1 MTVREFVVKLV
12 LDAVGFRNEVDR
24 AQGELAQLGAT
35 ARETGTRAASAL
47 DDAAHSAAGLAD
59 SARSAGAQ
67 AAASMDNAADKA
79 ATLGDQA
86 RDAGQSLQH
95 AAQRG
100 GRGFDALLGTL
111 GKVAGVLGGLAAI
124 KGAVTAYVGA
134 VSDIERTS
142 DMLGM
147 SMDAWQGW
155 AHAAKEAGLEAEDV
169 RDRLMDLGDWML
181 DLNVNDSGPLKDF
194 AEKTKTSFKDASGAT
209 VSMEEGLLRL
219 ADASQKMDR
228 QQATSW
234 LQQIG
239 FDEKTTPLILKGRKA
254 IEEYIRVGKEQ
265 ALYSKRDAENARKL
279 REAWQGVER
288 VYASLSGAILRAL
301 GPVFDWLAEKAGG
314 LARWVREHEDSLTL
328 FITALSAVI
337 GRALIPALWGMSKA
351 AWAAVG
357 PLRPFITIGMAL
369 AAVLDD
375 LWAFISGGNSV
386 LEKIMRSFGATSE
399 TINSMRQAARDV
411 LAALGELWD
420 FLTGQGDVP
429 SWLDNMIPDWLKSV
443 FSGGRQ
449 AAAAGIGGAGVSA
462 PGADEDDPVL
472 AAQAAARATTYRA
485 GDAARPAGS
494 VSNSRHVE
502 THIGQITVN
511 TQATDADAIGRDIGG
526 ALQNQVAQ
534 ADGANGV

>member
-12 LDAVGFRNEVDR
+12 LDAAGFRSEVDR
-24 AQGELAQLGAT
+24 AQGELAQLGTT
-35 ARETGTRAASAL
+35 ARGAGASAASGL
-47 DDAAHSAAGLAD
+47 DEAAHSAAGLAV
-59 SARSAGAQ
+59 SARAAGAQ
-67 AAASMDNAADKA
+67 AAVSMDRAADKA
-79 ATLGDQA
+79 AALGDQA
-86 RDAGQSLQH
+86 REAGQAMQQ

-100 GRGFDALLGTL
+100 GRGFDDLLGSL
-111 GKVAGVLGGLAAI
+111 GKVAGLLGGLAAI
-124 KGAVTAYVGA
+124 RGAVTGYVST
-134 VSDIERTS
+134 VSEIERTS

-147 SMDAWQGW
+147 SMEAWQGW
-155 AHAAKEAGLEAEDV
+155 AYAAKQAGLEAEDV

-219 ADASQKMDR
+219 ADAAQKMNR

-254 IEEYIRVGKEQ
+254 IEEYIRAGKEQ
-265 ALYSKRDAENARKL
+265 ALYSRRDAENARRL

-288 VYASLSGAILRAL
+288 VFGSVSGAILRAL

-314 LARWVREHEDSLTL
+314 LVRWVRENEDSLTL
-328 FITALSAVI
+328 FISALAAVI

-357 PLRPFITIGMAL
+357 PLRPFITVGMAL

-375 LWAFISGGNSV
+375 LWAFVSGGNSV
-386 LEKIMRSFGATSE
+386 LEKLMRSFGATSE
-399 TINSMRQAARDV
+399 TINSVRQAARDV

-429 SWLDNMIPDWLKSV
+429 TWLDNMIPDWFRAA

-449 AAAAGIGGAGVSA
+449 AAAAGIGGTGVAG
-462 PGADEDDPVL
+462 PGADEDDPIL

-485 GDAARPAGS
+485 GDAARPAGT

-511 TQATDADAIGRDIGG
+511 TQATDVDAIGRDIGG